1 MGLVRWADWWG
12 WPSGADV
19 MELVQWADPM
29 GLARWGWLA
38 GASWMGLTQW
48 GWLDGADPMGWAHRL
63 VQLPLLAPSEG
74 MGSLLRLRWGGGGK
88 GLGGSLGGGE
98 LLWAPCLVEVG
109 RASSQGS
116 PEGLFFLVSSFQFFF
131 RGRYLFM

>member
-48 GWLDGADPMGWAHRL
+48 GWLDGADPMGWARRL

-74 MGSLLRLRWGGGGK
+74 VSPASA
-88 GLGGSLGGGE
+88 LGGR
-98 LLWAPCLVEVG
+98 W
-109 RASSQGS
+109 
-116 PEGLFFLVSSFQFFF
+116 EGAWWLSGW
-131 RGRYLFM
+131 R

>member
-1 MGLVRWADWWG
+1 MGWLDGAGPVG
-12 WPSGADV
+12 WSS
-19 MELVQWADPM
+19 
-29 GLARWGWLA
+29 GLAGWGRPDGAGRTGLYWLGLDGRGCTGWGWLA
-38 GASWMGLTQW
+38 
-48 GWLDGADPMGWAHRL
+48 GADPMGWARRL
-63 VQLPLLAPSEG
+63 VQLPLLVPSEG
-74 MGSLLRLRWGGGGK
+74 MGSLLRLRWGGGGGK

-109 RASSQGS
+109 LASSQGS